1 MITDKKTQPPFPARW
16 IIERLPIYRDKYQ
29 INTDLEEDYNILVRE
44 KGRFKANLWY
54 WRQCLHAIKFYIG
67 LIIPRGFMMFKNYL
81 KIALRIIKRRKG
93 YSIINIAGLSVGMA
107 CFILIMLYVRY
118 ELSYDDFHENK
129 DRIFRVITHQPG
141 NFYLGSD
148 YFCVTWAPLA
158 DVLKNDYAEVEY
170 ASKTTFWSTY
180 SLLIKDD
187 KKSYRNGLYADENFF
202 NVLTFNW
209 LYGIRETALV
219 EPNSIVIDRE
229 TTEYYFGE
237 KNPVGES
244 ISLGGGPDY
253 KITGVFENVPGN
265 SHLKFNFLL
274 PFITQFSE
282 SEREEMMS
290 SWNNNSY
297 WTYLLLNE
305 GVDPEKFEE
314 KIQSVLDRYTNR
326 QNNQNLF
333 LLLQP
338 LRQIHLQTGYNF
350 DTSEIVDKKFIYLFS
365 SIAVLVLLI
374 AYINYINLSIAGASR
389 RAKEI
394 GIRKVVGAL
403 RKQLFRQFNGEFILF
418 SLISAFIGITAVF
431 MILPYFSSFVEKEI
445 EFQVIENWRFFLVVF
460 GFTVITGIICGSYP
474 ALFMSALKPVEIIT
488 GKLTNR
494 FKKKNMRGVFVI
506 TQFCISITLIVCGI
520 TIYKQLDFIKNRDI
534 GYNREQVMTFRVRD
548 DGITKNIKAFKE
560 ELLQYP
566 DIINLTASQHLPTS
580 ITSGGTSSF
589 KDDKGE
595 DKSIYAHTGIVD
607 YDFLDVYEIELIKG
621 RNFNESS
628 GTDIRKAIIVNESF
642 VKEAKLDD
650 IIGKSFKFWGD
661 EEEVIGIIKDFNFQS
676 MHLEIKPIVIKL
688 RPDPVIRMAIRIRPD
703 NIPGTIDYIN
713 NTHDKYSTD
722 HPFDYFFV
730 DESFNRLYK
739 FEQKL
744 GVIFAYFS
752 FLAIFIA
759 GLGLFGLSMSTT
771 ETRIKE
777 IGIRKTL
784 GATVRSIIQLL
795 SREFTG
801 FLLISN
807 LIAFPVAYLGMD
819 YWLGNFAYRIDLGI
833 WIFIASAAISLLIAL
848 LTVSYQVIKSA
859 MANPVDSLR
868 YE

>member
-1 MITDKKTQPPFPARW
+1 
-16 IIERLPIYRDKYQ
+16 
-29 INTDLEEDYNILVRE
+29 
-44 KGRFKANLWY
+44 
-54 WRQCLHAIKFYIG
+54 
-67 LIIPRGFMMFKNYL
+67 MMFKNYL
-81 KIALRIIKRRKG
+81 KIALRIIGRRKG

-129 DRIFRVITHQPG
+129 DRIYRVIMHQPG
-141 NFYLGSD
+141 DLYLGSD
-148 YFCVTWAPLA
+148 HYCVTWAPLA
-158 DVLKNDYAEVEY
+158 DALINDYPEVEY
-170 ASKTTFWSTY
+170 ATKTTFWSTY
-180 SLLIKDD
+180 SLMVKDE
-187 KKSYRNGLYADENFF
+187 KKSYKNGLYADEKFF
-202 NVLTFNW
+202 NILSFEW
-209 LYGIRETALV
+209 LHGIRETALA

-229 TTEYYFGE
+229 MAEYFFGDI
-237 KNPVGES
+237 NPVGES
-244 ISLGGGPDY
+244 ISVEGGSDY
-253 KITGVFENVPGN
+253 EITGVIENVPEN

-274 PFITQFSE
+274 PFITQFGE

-290 SWNNNSY
+290 SWYNNSY
-297 WTYLLLNE
+297 WTYLLLKQ
-305 GVDPEKFEE
+305 GADPKELER
-314 KIQSVLDRYTNR
+314 KIQSLYGRYTDG
-326 QNNQNLF
+326 QNNRDMILV
-333 LLLQP
+333 LQP
-338 LRQIHLQTGYNF
+338 IKQIHLQAGYNF

-418 SLISAFIGITAVF
+418 SLISVFIGIIAVY

-445 EFQVIENWRFFLVVF
+445 EFQFIENWKFLASVF

-474 ALFMSALKPVEIIT
+474 ALFMSAFKPVEIIT
-488 GKLTNR
+488 GKLSNR
-494 FKKKNMRGVFVI
+494 FRKKNMRGVFVV
-506 TQFCISITLIVCGI
+506 TQFCISIILIICGI
-520 TIYKQLDFIKNRDI
+520 TVYTQLDFIENRDI
-534 GYNREQVMTFRVRD
+534 GYNREQVLTFRVRD
-548 DGITKNIKAFKE
+548 RGIRRNVAVLKE

-566 DIINLTASQHLPTS
+566 DIVNLTTSQSLPTS
-580 ITSGGTSSF
+580 ITSGGISGF

-595 DKSIYAHTGIVD
+595 DKTIYAHTCIGD
-607 YDFLDVYEIELIKG
+607 FDFLDVYEIELLEG
-621 RNFNESS
+621 RNFNESF
-628 GTDIRKAIIVNESF
+628 GTDVRKAILVNESF
-642 VKEAKLDD
+642 VKEAKLDN
-650 IIGKSFKFWGD
+650 ILGKTFKFWGD
-661 EEEVIGIIKDFNFQS
+661 EEQVIGIVKDFNFQS
-676 MHLEIKPIVIKL
+676 MHLGIKPIVIKL
-688 RPDPVIRMAIRIRPD
+688 RPYPVIRMAIRIRPD
-703 NIPGTIDYIN
+703 KIPDTIDHIKTTY
-713 NTHDKYSTD
+713 DKYSTN

-759 GLGLFGLSMSTT
+759 GLGLFGLSMSAT

-795 SREFTG
+795 SKEFTG

-819 YWLGNFAYRIDLGI
+819 YWLDNFAYKIDLGI

-859 MANPVDSLR
+859 MANPVESLK